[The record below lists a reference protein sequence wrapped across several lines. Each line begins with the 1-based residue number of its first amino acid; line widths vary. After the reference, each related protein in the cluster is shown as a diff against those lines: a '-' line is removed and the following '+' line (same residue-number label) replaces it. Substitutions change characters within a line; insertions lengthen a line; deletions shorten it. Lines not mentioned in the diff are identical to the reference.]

1 MSCWRIAW
9 FVAGTALLAGCGSSR
24 PPAAMLLNEVN
35 ATEREVLAIDP
46 DPVGSEAFRVARV
59 QRDTAASL
67 VQKGQ
72 EKRAAPILERSLAG
86 MREARAFAEYRRAD
100 EEARRCRGAVEEAE
114 RRWEEAIILLEQ
126 TERVARRQVSQIPR
140 EDPEVAAFANPTVDW
155 PGVPSGADGP
165 VSLESQQKGWNDWAE
180 QARARKVAIA
190 DIEARFRALVDPI
203 TKGVKPEEKFHRLFQ
218 SESVLREMAAR
229 VMAADARE
237 DCARGALLAARLGD
251 ARDDALRATLDLE
264 RTLRDD
270 LRAELERE
278 REEARKRQTGLYDAL
293 KQIEGKY
300 AHITQTARGAIVSLA
315 DILFD
320 FDKATLKRNV
330 EFSLVKVSTILNQF
344 PEMKVAVEGHTDN
357 IGKPEYNL
365 DLSKRRAQAV
375 YEFLVS
381 QDVAAERMT
390 VEGYGLTRP
399 VADNGTEEGRQRNRR
414 VDLVVEE

>member
-1 MSCWRIAW
+1 MIRLRIAW
-9 FVAGTALLAGCGSSR
+9 LAAGAAILAGCGSSR
-24 PPAAMLLNEVN
+24 PPAALLLNEVN
-35 ATEREVLAIDP
+35 ALEREVLAIDP
-46 DPVGSEAFRVARV
+46 DPEDGEAFRVARV
-59 QRDTAASL
+59 QRDTAAPL
-67 VQKGQ
+67 VAKRD
-72 EKRAAPILERSLAG
+72 EKRALPILERSLAG
-86 MREARAFAEYRRAD
+86 MREARGAA
-100 EEARRCRGAVEEAE
+100 EARRAAAKADLCRQAVEDAR
-114 RRWEEAIILLEQ
+114 RRWEESIILLEQ
-126 TERVARRQVSQIPR
+126 TERVARRQAPDIPR
-140 EDPEVAAFANPTVDW
+140 EDPDVAAFLNPAVVW
-155 PGVPSGADGP
+155 PGAPHAQDGP
-165 VSLESQQKGWNDWAE
+165 VPLESQQEAWDEWAE
-180 QARARKVAIA
+180 QARAQKVAVA
-190 DIEARFRALVDPI
+190 DLEGRFRALIDPVVR
-203 TKGVKPEEKFHRLFQ
+203 GVGAQERLHRLYQ
-218 SESVLREMAAR
+218 SEGVVREAAAR
-229 VMAADARE
+229 IQAADAHE
-237 DCARGALLAARLGD
+237 TCARGALLAARLGD

-278 REEARKRQTGLYDAL
+278 REEARKRQTNLYDAL

-330 EFSLVKVSTILNQF
+330 EFSLVKVATILNQF

-381 QDVAAERMT
+381 QDVAADRMT

-399 VADNGTEEGRQRNRR
+399 VADNGTEDGRQRNRR
-414 VDLVVEE
+414 VDLVIQE